1 MKLSPLAFLALANVA
16 PLAFIMPANAAAPV
30 RDTGA
35 ENAVKIIAGQ
45 VVVRTKCE
53 WHNFFQS
60 VSMWPKYRICPG
72 KNAQE
77 SYGFYASGNA
87 PSSVLDVFLKLN
99 PGQESATRDDFV
111 RPLGSNQLTFR
122 IGAKE
127 HSASVCDWYNLF
139 QSRYRTPYYLKC
151 DGRSNRESFGRYS
164 EPDYPE
170 ALGDDGNN
178 PRRAPD
184 IFAFLSG
191 PPGSTALNLRIGA
204 QSYTRSFCE
213 WHNFYQSFNPLP
225 RFIVCNGNTRSESFG
240 QYLFGQNIVA
250 LKVKSQAN
258 GDSTSKGFGEIV
270 SFQLGAQTI
279 TAQRCALY
287 NWLQSNIRWPV
298 YRGCGAIRQYS
309 FTNADPRIFPK
320 GDRRYLFNQ
329 NYTD

>member
-1 MKLSPLAFLALANVA
+1 MKLSLAFLALANVA
-16 PLAFIMPANAAAPV
+16 PLTFIMPANAAAPV
-30 RDTGA
+30 RNTGA
-35 ENAVKIIAGQ
+35 ENAVKIIAGKE
-45 VVVRTKCE
+45 VVHTKCE

-60 VSMWPKYRICPG
+60 MNIRPKYRICPG

-87 PSSVLDVFLKLN
+87 SSSVLEVFLKLN
-99 PGQESATRDDFV
+99 RGQENARQDDFV
-111 RPLGSNQLTFR
+111 RPVGSNQLTFR

-127 HSASVCDWYNLF
+127 RRASVCDWYNLF

-151 DGRSNRESFGRYS
+151 EGRSNRESFGRNS

-170 ALGDDGNN
+170 ALGDVGNIA
-178 PRRAPD
+178 RRAPN
-184 IFAFLSG
+184 ISGFLAG
-191 PPGSTALNLRIGA
+191 PQGSTPLRLRIGA

-225 RFIVCNGNTRSESFG
+225 RFIVCNGRTRSESFG

-250 LKVKSQAN
+250 LNIKSQAN
-258 GDSTSKGFGEIV
+258 GDATSTGFGELV

-287 NWLQSNIRWPV
+287 NWLQSNIRWPI
-298 YRGCGAIRQYS
+298 YRGCGPIRQDS
-309 FTNADPRIFPK
+309 FANADPRVFPK
-320 GDRRYLFNQ
+320 ADRRYLYNQ
-329 NYTD
+329 NYID